1 MDLRTSA
8 KKYLPVPVTDMLRGA
23 KYKFETWSF
32 PKRVVSHRY
41 GPHQL
46 TMNIH
51 DRVAEEWYDKDW
63 DLPPEFAFLAQH
75 GLKPG
80 ARVFDLGAHQCL
92 IAILLA
98 KEVAPHGEVIAVE
111 ASRHNAEIA
120 SRNVADNGV
129 LNVHIIQGLISSSV
143 GQERAVTSFNSSRA
157 TGTGHAAGTTLVDSL
172 SIDELSRRAGSPDI
186 VYMDIEGFEIE
197 ALKGAQA
204 TIARHCTWLIELH
217 GDATLARYGARNS
230 DALMFFPVK
239 DYIAYLGDEDGG
251 AFRPLVEVGNLP
263 DVRCFVAFVPVSV
276 PAGATQ

>member
-32 PKRVVSHRY
+32 PKHVVSHRY

-46 TMNIH
+46 KMNIH
-51 DRVAEEWYDKDW
+51 DRVAQEWYDKDW
-63 DLPPEFAFLAQH
+63 DLPPEFAFLTQH
-75 GLKPG
+75 GLQPG

-92 IAILLA
+92 IAMLLA
-98 KEVAPHGEVIAVE
+98 KQVAPHGEVIAVE
-111 ASRHNAEIA
+111 ASRHNAEVA

-129 LNVHIIQGLISSSV
+129 LNVHIVQGLISSSV
-143 GQERAVTSFNSSRA
+143 GQERAVASFNSSRA
-157 TGTGHAAGTTLVDSL
+157 LANGHAAGTTLVDSL

-197 ALKGAQA
+197 ALKGARE
-204 TIARHCTWLIELH
+204 TIERHCTWLIELH
-217 GDATLARYGARNS
+217 GDATLARYGARNR
-230 DALMFFPVK
+230 DALAFFPAK
-239 DYIAYLGDEDGG
+239 HYTAYLGDEDGG
-251 AFRPLVEVGNLP
+251 AFRPFSDADHLP
-263 DVRCFVAFVPVSV
+263 AERCFVAFVPVSA

>member
-8 KKYLPVPVTDMLRGA
+8 KKYLPAPVTDMLRGA

-32 PKRVVSHRY
+32 SKRLVSHWY

-63 DLPPEFAFLAQH
+63 DLPPEFAFLEQH

-92 IAILLA
+92 IAMLLA
-98 KEVAPHGEVIAVE
+98 KLVTPRGEVIAVE
-111 ASRHNAEIA
+111 ASRHNAEVGSMNLA
-120 SRNVADNGV
+120 VNGV
-129 LNVHIIQGLISSSV
+129 ENVHIVQGLISSSV
-143 GQERAVTSFNSSRA
+143 GQERAVDSFNSS
-157 TGTGHAAGTTLVDSL
+157 HAIGSGGAVGTTLVDSL

-197 ALKGAQA
+197 ALKGARE

-217 GDATLARYGARNS
+217 GDATLAQYGARNS
-230 DALMFFPVK
+230 DALSFFPAK
-239 DYIAYLGDEDGG
+239 HYAAYLGDEDGG
-251 AFRPLVEVGNLP
+251 PFQPLMQASDLP
-263 DVRCFVAFVPVSV
+263 GVRCFVAFVPVPV
-276 PAGATQ
+276 PAGAAQ

>member
-8 KKYLPVPVTDMLRGA
+8 KKYLPAPVTDMLRGA
-23 KYKFETWSF
+23 KYRFETWSF
-32 PKRVVSHRY
+32 SKRLVSHWY

-63 DLPPEFAFLAQH
+63 DLPPEFAFLEQH
-75 GLKPG
+75 GLKQG

-92 IAILLA
+92 IAMLLA
-98 KEVAPHGEVIAVE
+98 KQVGPQGEVIAVE
-111 ASRHNAEIA
+111 ASRHNAE
-120 SRNVADNGV
+120 VALLNLAVNGV
-129 LNVHIIQGLISSSV
+129 GNVRLVHGLISSSI
-143 GQERAVTSFNSSRA
+143 GQERTVDSFNSSRA
-157 TGTGHAAGTTLVDSL
+157 IATGHAAGTTLVDSL

-197 ALKGAQA
+197 ALKGARE
-204 TIARHCTWLIELH
+204 TIAQHCTWLIELH
-217 GDATLARYGARNS
+217 GDAALARYGARNS
-230 DALMFFPVK
+230 DALMFFPAK